1 MLHTPICDYFGIE
14 YPILLAGMGGVA
26 MHRLVAAVSNAGGLG
41 VIGAA
46 GCSPEE
52 LREEIRRT
60 RELTDKPFAVDLLAP
75 IPDMMRPHM
84 PVLIEEKIKI
94 FVAGLAV
101 PAEFIRTMHE
111 HGMKVVVMCGKVHHG
126 EKAAEAG
133 ADVVVAQGSE
143 AGGHTGEIGMMSLVP
158 QMIRAV
164 RLPVLAAG
172 GIAHGSQVA
181 AALTLGAQ
189 AAVIG
194 TRFIATPEA
203 QAAQVYRDAIV
214 KARDDSTLR
223 TRCYTGKPCRVIRTG
238 YALEWEREPAEDQA
252 VSGTGAGLISQR
264 RDGILRARGP
274 DRRPRPHFHADRPG
288 RRPRRQ
294 HPARRRSV
302 REHFAR
308 DRGEPAP
315 RAIATGRDLA
325 AAVTAGIVGGLSQR
339 AIKKT
344 GAAPKAPRPFA

>member
-14 YPILLAGMGGVA
+14 YPIVLAGMGGVA

-203 QAAQVYRDAIV
+203 QAAQGLSRRDRQG
-214 KARDDSTLR
+214 ARRFDTAHAMLHGQAVPRDPHRLR
-223 TRCYTGKPCRVIRTG
+223 ARVGARAG
-238 YALEWEREPAEDQA
+238 EDQA
-252 VSGTGAGLISQR
+252 VPGTGAGLISQR
-264 RDGILRARGP
+264 RDGILRTRGRP
-274 DRRPRPHFHADRPG
+274 DRRPRPHFHADRPR
-288 RRPRRQ
+288 RRPRR
-294 HPARRRSV
+294 
-302 REHFAR
+302 
-308 DRGEPAP
+308 
-315 RAIATGRDLA
+315 
-325 AAVTAGIVGGLSQR
+325 
-339 AIKKT
+339 
-344 GAAPKAPRPFA
+344 

>member
-14 YPILLAGMGGVA
+14 YPIVLAGMGGVA

-164 RLPVLAAG
+164 RLP
-172 GIAHGSQVA
+172 
-181 AALTLGAQ
+181 
-189 AAVIG
+189 
-194 TRFIATPEA
+194 
-203 QAAQVYRDAIV
+203 
-214 KARDDSTLR
+214 
-223 TRCYTGKPCRVIRTG
+223 
-238 YALEWEREPAEDQA
+238 
-252 VSGTGAGLISQR
+252 R
-264 RDGILRARGP
+264 R
-274 DRRPRPHFHADRPG
+274 
-288 RRPRRQ
+288 
-294 HPARRRSV
+294 
-302 REHFAR
+302 
-308 DRGEPAP
+308 
-315 RAIATGRDLA
+315 
-325 AAVTAGIVGGLSQR
+325 
-339 AIKKT
+339 
-344 GAAPKAPRPFA
+344 